1 MPDRFT
7 LALAQTSPKLADV
20 SENLAAYEAQVKDA
34 AGQGADLVVFPE
46 LSLTGYHLKDDVPT
60 VAARL
65 DSDVVRDLCELSRTT
80 SFVAGLVE
88 ESPDF
93 HFYNSAVWFEAG
105 EIRHVHRKV
114 YLPTYG
120 MFDENRYF
128 ARGGRVMAHETA
140 LARVATLVCEDFWH
154 PSTSYLA
161 ALDGALAIACP
172 SSSPARGIA
181 GEAEKD
187 ENART
192 WELFNRATAQVY
204 GLFVFY
210 ANRVGFEDGVGFW
223 GGSEVVGPD
232 GEVVVKAPY
241 YEPALVCAEVDLG
254 AARRRRIAAP
264 VLRDEDL
271 DLTARELSRILESR
285 R

>member
-7 LALAQTSPKLADV
+7 VALAQTSPRLADV
-20 SENLAAYEAQVKDA
+20 ETNLQTYAAQIREAS
-34 AGQGADLVVFPE
+34 GLGADLLIFPE
-46 LSLTGYHLKDDVPT
+46 LSLTGYHLKDDVSE
-60 VAARL
+60 VATRL
-65 DSDVVRDLCELSRTT
+65 DGPVAGELRELSRGTA
-80 SFVAGLVE
+80 FVAGLVE

-93 HFYNSAVWFEAG
+93 QFYNSAVWFEDG

-128 ARGGRVMAHETA
+128 ARGNRVAAHESCVS
-140 LARVATLVCEDFWH
+140 RVATLVCEDFWH

-161 ALDGALAIACP
+161 ALDGALGIVCP
-172 SSSPARGIA
+172 SSSPAQGM
-181 GEAEKD
+181 AEESVCD

-192 WELFNRATAQVY
+192 WELFTRATAQVY
-204 GLFVFY
+204 GMFVFY

-223 GGSEVVGPD
+223 GGSEIIGPD
-232 GEVVVKAPY
+232 GDVLVKAPY
-241 YEPALVCAEVDLG
+241 YEPALVCAEVDLA

-264 VLRDEDL
+264 VLRDEDAE
-271 DLTARELSRILESR
+271 LTARELARILRSR
-285 R
+285 K

>member
-1 MPDRFT
+1 MADRFT
-7 LALAQTSPKLADV
+7 LALAQTSPKLADLEANL
-20 SENLAAYEAQVKDA
+20 ENYAEVVTDA

-65 DSDVVRDLCELSRTT
+65 DSKVVARLKELSKKTAL
-80 SFVAGLVE
+80 VAGMVE

-93 HFYNSAVWFEAG
+93 HFYNSAIWFEDG

-128 ARGGRVMAHETA
+128 ARGGRIMAHDTG

-154 PSTSYLA
+154 PSTSYIA
-161 ALDGALAIACP
+161 ALDGALAIVCP
-172 SSSPARGIA
+172 SSSPASGIG
-181 GEAEKD
+181 GEGEQD

-204 GLFVFY
+204 GLFIFY

-232 GEVVVKAPY
+232 GGVLVKAPY
-241 YEPALVCAEVDLG
+241 YEPALVCTEIDLA

-271 DLTARELSRILESR
+271 DLTARELERIR
-285 R
+285 RERR

>member
-7 LALAQTSPKLADV
+7 VALAQISPRLADV
-20 SENLAAYEAQVKDA
+20 ETNLGTYQEQVREAVA
-34 AGQGADLVVFPE
+34 LGADLLIFPE
-46 LSLTGYHLKDDVPT
+46 LSLTGYHLKDDVSEVATRLDGP
-60 VAARL
+60 VAAELR
-65 DSDVVRDLCELSRTT
+65 ELSRGTA
-80 SFVAGLVE
+80 FVAGLVE

-93 HFYNSAVWFEAG
+93 QFYNSAVWFEDG

-128 ARGGRVMAHETA
+128 ARGNRIAAHDA
-140 LARVATLVCEDFWH
+140 SVARVATLVCEDFWH

-161 ALDGALAIACP
+161 ALDGALGIVCP
-172 SSSPARGIA
+172 SSSPAQGM
-181 GEAEKD
+181 AEDRDSD

-192 WELFNRATAQVY
+192 WELFTRATAQVY

-223 GGSEVVGPD
+223 GGSEIVGPD
-232 GEVVVKAPY
+232 GEVLVKAPY
-241 YEPALVCAEVDLG
+241 YETALVCAEVDL
-254 AARRRRIAAP
+254 AAVRRRRIAAP
-264 VLRDEDL
+264 VLRDEDA
-271 DLTARELSRILESR
+271 DLTARELARILGSR
-285 R
+285 K

>member
-1 MPDRFT
+1 MSDRFT
-7 LALAQTSPKLADV
+7 VALAQISPRLADV
-20 SENLAAYEAQVKDA
+20 ETNLGTYQEQVREAVA
-34 AGQGADLVVFPE
+34 LGADLLVFPE
-46 LSLTGYHLKDDVPT
+46 LSLTGYHLKDDVSE
-60 VAARL
+60 VATRL
-65 DSDVVRDLCELSRTT
+65 DGPVASELRELSRGTA
-80 SFVAGLVE
+80 FVAGLVE

-93 HFYNSAVWFEAG
+93 QFYNSAVWFEDG

-128 ARGGRVMAHETA
+128 ARGNRIAAHDA
-140 LARVATLVCEDFWH
+140 SVARVATLVCEDFWH

-161 ALDGALAIACP
+161 ALDGALGIVCP
-172 SSSPARGIA
+172 SSSPAQGM
-181 GEAEKD
+181 AEDRDSD

-192 WELFNRATAQVY
+192 WELFTRATAQVY

-223 GGSEVVGPD
+223 GGSEIVGPD
-232 GEVVVKAPY
+232 GEVLVKAPY
-241 YEPALVCAEVDLG
+241 YETALVCAEVDLA

-264 VLRDEDL
+264 VLRDEDA
-271 DLTARELSRILESR
+271 DLTARELARILGSR
-285 R
+285 K